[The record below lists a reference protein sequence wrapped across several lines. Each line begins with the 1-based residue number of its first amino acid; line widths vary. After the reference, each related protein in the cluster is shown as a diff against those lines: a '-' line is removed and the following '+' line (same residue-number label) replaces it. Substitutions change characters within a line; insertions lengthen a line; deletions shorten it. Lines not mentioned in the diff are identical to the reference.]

1 MCKCW
6 LFLWGFFFF
15 SFFSFFCWVNTI
27 PRICRPVLFFISSIQ
42 SVVKLVF
49 LEPIPPSPALLP
61 ALIYVSA
68 LVFLTAP
75 SELGRPNGGICSL
88 HLWVCW
94 RSPEHRQL
102 SSQKDE
108 SVECEN
114 WKMMK
119 MLLLFRDVI
128 SICSRSRLCN
138 SVCKKKPKPTQ
149 VGKLRWKLWGEKKR
163 I

>member
-1 MCKCW
+1 M
-6 LFLWGFFFF
+6 LVVFVRVFFLFFFF
-15 SFFSFFCWVNTI
+15 FLLLSKYHSPDLQTCVIFHKQHPICCETCFSGTY
-27 PRICRPVLFFISSIQ
+27 PSLSS
-42 SVVKLVF
+42 S
-49 LEPIPPSPALLP
+49 
-61 ALIYVSA
+61 
-68 LVFLTAP
+68 AP
-75 SELGRPNGGICSL
+75 SSYLCFSPRVPHCSFRARPNGGICSL

-138 SVCKKKPKPTQ
+138 SVCKKKPKPAQ
-149 VGKLRWKLWGEKKR
+149 VGKLRWKLWGGKKR